1 MNLYQETKF
10 IMNEY
15 NITANKGYGQNF
27 LVNENIVSSIVEKAD
42 VNKEDLIIDLK
53 SHPNHLPEDSYY
65 FLQRLEESINH
76 TLFSIDCKLKQLY
89 KLGVDVNEC

>member
-1 MNLYQETKF
+1 MMKQYRKNKLISELEFDYESLKLYQQ
-10 IMNEY
+10 
-15 NITANKGYGQNF
+15 A
-27 LVNENIVSSIVEKAD
+27 
-42 VNKEDLIIDLK
+42 KEDLIIELK

-89 KLGVDVNEC
+89 KLGGDFNER

>member
-1 MNLYQETKF
+1 MIKQYRK
-10 IMNEY
+10 
-15 NITANKGYGQNF
+15 NKLISELEFDYESLKLLQQ
-27 LVNENIVSSIVEKAD
+27 A
-42 VNKEDLIIDLK
+42 KEDLIIELK

-89 KLGVDVNEC
+89 KLGGDVNEY